1 MSTEARI
8 VQHSDR
14 GFIRSFI
21 FLRWMLIILA
31 SYLLFFT
38 YLNTPNFEAVVGFAL
53 AFGTSNVVLSLLPPE
68 YFRRST
74 IQKTVVILDVSFGCA
89 TFYLLRVPNTYLFLA
104 FTLIYLLAAVRRDLK
119 AVGFSLLAVSLF
131 FGVLSLTRLNGQVV
145 EGLSFPRV
153 LEGAIGNL
161 EDFLTLALFFMASV
175 FYIFLSDH
183 VRKDAY
189 VASMLRTEKRR
200 AEIMGEITR
209 SLLSSLNSEEVLS
222 LIVRRL
228 SEVFEGA
235 ECSIV
240 QINPGSRLAR
250 VVVDSVHADARDVEV
265 ERESFPE
272 IWQAYESRDL
282 LFVPHVGRGESS
294 RSAVVLP
301 MLAKDTVLGMIH
313 VQLNVK
319 WSELKEPDE
328 RFFRMMS
335 ATAANALRNAQLF
348 EEMEHR
354 AKTDYLT
361 GLYNHRSFQAMLT
374 TEMARAGR
382 HGIPVSLLIIDLD
395 FLKEVND
402 RFGHMTGDA
411 VIREA
416 AEIIRS
422 GCREYDLPAR
432 YGGEEFTIILPET
445 SLRDAIELAERIRE
459 RIATRT
465 FPSVGNITASIG
477 VSNYPTNGLN
487 GDDLIRVADSAL
499 YDAKNSGRNRVSHFE
514 SELAMK

>member
-1 MSTEARI
+1 M
-8 VQHSDR
+8 VQHSDKS
-14 GFIRSFI
+14 FIRSFI

-31 SYLLFFT
+31 SYLMFFT
-38 YLNTPNFEAVVGFAL
+38 YLNTPLFESVVGFAL

-74 IQKTVVILDVSFGCA
+74 LQKAVVVLDIAFGCTA
-89 TFYLLRVPNTYLFLA
+89 LYLLRVPGTYLFFA
-104 FTLIYLLAAVRRDLK
+104 FSLIYLLAAIRRDLK

-131 FGVLSLTRLNGQVV
+131 FGVLSLTRLNGQYS
-145 EGLSFPRV
+145 ESINFSRA
-153 LEGAIGNL
+153 LEQAFGKI
-161 EDFLTLALFFMASV
+161 EDFLTLALFFLASV
-175 FYIFLSDH
+175 FYVFLSDH

-189 VASMLRTEKRR
+189 VSGLLRTEKRR

-209 SLLSSLNSEEVLS
+209 SLLSSLNSQEVLF

-240 QINPGSRLAR
+240 QLNPGSRTAR
-250 VVVDSVHADARDVEV
+250 VVVDSARADVTDCEV
-265 ERESFPE
+265 ERETHPE
-272 IWQAYESRDL
+272 IWQAFEARDL
-282 LFVPHVGRGESS
+282 LFVPHVGRGPSAK
-294 RSAVVLP
+294 SAVVLP
-301 MLAKDTVLGMIH
+301 MLAREMVLGIIH

-319 WSELKEPDE
+319 WNELKESDE

-361 GLYNHRSFQAMLT
+361 GLHNQGSFQAMLT

-395 FLKEVND
+395 FLKDVND
-402 RFGHMTGDA
+402 RLGHMVGDN
-411 VIREA
+411 VIREV
-416 AEIIRS
+416 AETIRA
-422 GCREYDLPAR
+422 GCREYDLLAR
-432 YGGEEFTIILPET
+432 YGGEEFTVILPET
-445 SLRDAIELAERIRE
+445 SLRDAVELAERLRE
-459 RIATRT
+459 RIAGRA
-465 FPSVGNITASIG
+465 FPEAGHVTASIG
-477 VSNYPTNGLN
+477 VANYPANAISKEE
-487 GDDLIRVADSAL
+487 LIRVADSAL
-499 YDAKNSGRNRVSHFE
+499 YDAKNNGRNRVSHFE
-514 SELAMK
+514 SELVMK